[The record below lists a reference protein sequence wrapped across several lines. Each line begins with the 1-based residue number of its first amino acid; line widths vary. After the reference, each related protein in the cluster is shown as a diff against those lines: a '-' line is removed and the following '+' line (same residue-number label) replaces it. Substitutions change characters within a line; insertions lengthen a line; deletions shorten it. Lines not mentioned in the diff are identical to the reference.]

1 MARSSTH
8 RAPRYRPLTLPGAI
22 LAGLLA
28 LPAAQAAIIP
38 VKPGES
44 IQAAIDKAQ
53 PGDVVEVQRGRYE
66 ENLRIEKTI
75 TLRGINRP
83 RLRGLVP
90 AIRIVQI

>member
-53 PGDVVEVQRGRYE
+53 PGDVVEVQRGRHAD
-66 ENLRIEKTI
+66 RRKV
-75 TLRGINRP
+75 GRP
-83 RLRGLVP
+83 V
-90 AIRIVQI
+90 